1 MRRLRF
7 IDISREISAGM
18 EKYPSD
24 PAVKVAQFK
33 SLKQGDSCNL
43 AGLTLGSHSG
53 THVDAPRHI
62 FNQGKSVD
70 KIRPEYFF
78 CDVYVSAIG
87 KFFQDL
93 ALKRISLRGIAG
105 VLFKAQ
111 KNRAFLTV
119 AQAVALAAIGLK
131 IVGIEGLSI
140 EGPGDKAHPVHRLLL
155 GKDIQIIEGLEL
167 GKVKTGRY
175 KLICLP
181 LKIKNGD
188 GAPARAILI
197 DD

>member
-111 KNRAFLTV
+111 KKQGFFNRCASRSPCGNRV
-119 AQAVALAAIGLK
+119 ENCRHRRI
-131 IVGIEGLSI
+131 IHRR
-140 EGPGDKAHPVHRLLL
+140 PG
-155 GKDIQIIEGLEL
+155 G
-167 GKVKTGRY
+167 
-175 KLICLP
+175 
-181 LKIKNGD
+181 
-188 GAPARAILI
+188 
-197 DD
+197 

>member
-1 MRRLRF
+1 MRRIRF
-7 IDISREISAGM
+7 IDISQSISAGM
-18 EKYPSD
+18 KKYPSD
-24 PAVKVAQFK
+24 PPVKVAQFK
-33 SLKQGDSCNL
+33 SLEKGDSCNL
-43 AGLTLGSHSG
+43 AGLALGSHSG
-53 THVDAPRHI
+53 THIDAPRHI
-62 FNQGKSVD
+62 FNQGRSVD

-78 CDVYVSAIG
+78 CDVYVAGIG

-93 ALKRISLRGIAG
+93 ALKRVNLKGMAG

-111 KNRAFLTV
+111 KERAFLTV
-119 AQAVALAAIGLK
+119 VQAAILVSRGVK

-140 EGPGDKAHPVHRLLL
+140 EGPGDKSHPVHRLLL

-175 KLICLP
+175 KLVCLP

-188 GAPARAILI
+188 GAPARAVLI